1 MTQRLIFNTQRLKT
15 NIQRLKKFLPLRG
28 NVNIQAESRPRWR
41 RGGVLGVGGGS
52 ALSSARF
59 WGRRRRGGVGGDVGG
74 GGDVERG
81 WTSQGGAKP
90 AARERPN
97 ALFPG

>member
-1 MTQRLIFNTQRLKT
+1 MLLYRQNRDLVGAVRGFWGWGAARLSRRLG
-15 NIQRLKKFLPLRG
+15 F
-28 NVNIQAESRPRWR
+28 
-41 RGGVLGVGGGS
+41 GGG
-52 ALSSARF
+52 
-59 WGRRRRGGVGGDVGG
+59 GGEVGG

-90 AARERPN
+90 ASRERPN